1 MGTKVLN
8 HEIRVDDVLEEAL
21 SLHGFHEAI
30 GHAIGHDE
38 LQVLAL
44 IVVLEVVVVL
54 ISLDQAVGTF
64 GADIKEKREVEL
76 VVVNLW
82 IIGQAPVQLEIT
94 TLAKL
99 LKAHRESVN
108 LVSEHPIADP
118 IQVAVQDLGAKH
130 VVSGLNHVLAKV
142 EVLSVEELREGIW
155 MLQL

>member
-64 GADIKEKREVEL
+64 GADIKEKCEVEL

-82 IIGQAPVQLEIT
+82 VISQTPV
-94 TLAKL
+94 
-99 LKAHRESVN
+99 
-108 LVSEHPIADP
+108 
-118 IQVAVQDLGAKH
+118 
-130 VVSGLNHVLAKV
+130 
-142 EVLSVEELREGIW
+142 
-155 MLQL
+155 